1 MSKIMACVV
10 GFPVKHS
17 LSPLMH
23 NAMYEK
29 YDVDGHYD
37 VREINV
43 DSQSEFEEEISALIE
58 KGYINFNVT
67 MPYKGNACLLCDE
80 LDDVAAKLGSVN
92 TILMRE
98 EKLYGYST
106 DGEGFVRSLETSGLN
121 LNNCKVLIVGA
132 GGAAISIAD
141 SLFGLGS
148 KIYVTARRKEQ
159 AETIKDS
166 ISSQISVIDF
176 EDRNND
182 IDSFDL
188 IVNATSVGM
197 TKDGKEDHN
206 SPIDASKLKPSQIVV
221 DTIYNPKE
229 TALLKA
235 AKQAGGTTFNGLGML
250 AGQGEI
256 AFELMTGVNIKHG
269 DMYDVLLKND
279 D

>member
-1 MSKIMACVV
+1 MACVV

-37 VREINV
+37 AREIDA
-43 DSQSEFEEEISALIE
+43 DSQSQFEEEISALIE
-58 KGYINFNVT
+58 KGYTNFNVT

-92 TILMRE
+92 TILVRD

-106 DGEGFVRSLETSGLN
+106 DGEGFVRSLDASGLE

-141 SLFGLGS
+141 SLFDIGS
-148 KIYVTARRKEQ
+148 KISVTARRKEQ

-166 ISSQISVIDF
+166 ISSQISLIDF
-176 EDRNND
+176 EARND
-182 IDSFDL
+182 DLDTFDL

-197 TKDGKEDHN
+197 TKDGKGDNN
-206 SPIDASKLKPSQIVV
+206 SPIDASLLKPNQIVV

-229 TALLKA
+229 TVLLKA
-235 AKQAGGTTFNGLGML
+235 AKKAGCTTFNGLGML

-256 AFELMTGVNIKHG
+256 AFELMTGVKIKNG
-269 DMYDVLLKND
+269 DMYDVLLRNEN
-279 D
+279 

>member
-1 MSKIMACVV
+1 MACVV

-29 YDVDGHYD
+29 YNINGHYD
-37 VREINV
+37 AREISAG
-43 DSQSEFEEEISALIE
+43 SQSEFEEEISALIE

-92 TILMRE
+92 TILMRD

-197 TKDGKEDHN
+197 SKDGKEDHS

-235 AKQAGGTTFNGLGML
+235 AKQAGCTTFNGLGML